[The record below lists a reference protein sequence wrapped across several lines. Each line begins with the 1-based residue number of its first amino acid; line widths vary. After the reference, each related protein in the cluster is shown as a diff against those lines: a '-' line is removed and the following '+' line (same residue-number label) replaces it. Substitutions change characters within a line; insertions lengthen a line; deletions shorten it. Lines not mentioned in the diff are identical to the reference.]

1 MAELKV
7 YCGTEFLGTVP
18 RPEFRCDFV
27 NFVIP
32 GKNPGQP
39 KEYWAVRG
47 SVGDPTEL
55 RVAYEI
61 AVYWFG
67 ENGEPPILQR
77 AWAWVSPVEANRRW
91 SLEFVMVVPETGG
104 TRELLH
110 KIPGWRPAP
119 PSRIID
125 IPIF

>member
-18 RPEFRCDFV
+18 RPEYRYHVVHFM
-27 NFVIP
+27 IP
-32 GKNPGQP
+32 GKNPGHS
-39 KEYWAVRG
+39 KEYWLSRG
-47 SVGDPTEL
+47 CLGDPTEL
-55 RVAYEI
+55 GVSYEI
-61 AVYWFG
+61 RPYWIG
-67 ENGEPPILQR
+67 ENGEPPVPDG
-77 AWAWVSPVEANRRW
+77 ADEALRRW
-91 SLEFVMVVPETGG
+91 TIELVMIVPESGS

-110 KIPGWRPAP
+110 KIPGWRSAP